1 MREISNESAA
11 LGLNKRERRSNL
23 GITLFCEISESEQ
36 EAKLELNEQ
45 NFFFFFLEGII

>member
-11 LGLNKRERRSNL
+11 LGLTSVSDVQTV
-23 GITLFCEISESEQ
+23 GIALFCEISESEQ

-45 NFFFFFLEGII
+45 NFFFFWRG